1 MQKETSQLA
10 IIIRAL
16 EDIQANDI
24 VTIDVSKRTSVTDYM
39 IICNGRASRHVKA
52 IAEHVIPVAKANGMP
67 ALHTSGMENAEWV
80 LIDLGDFVIHIMQ
93 PERRAFYNL
102 ETFWQ
107 SSTARTDEAIHQ

>member
-24 VTIDVSKRTSVTDYM
+24 VTIDVSKQTSITDYM

-52 IAEHVIPVAKANGMP
+52 IAEHMIPIAKANEMP
-67 ALHTSGMENAEWV
+67 VLHTSGMGNAEWV

-93 PERRAFYNL
+93 PERRAFYNIEAL
-102 ETFWQ
+102 WQ
-107 SSTARTDEAIHQ
+107 KSTIHTDEAVNQ

>member
-24 VTIDVSKRTSVTDYM
+24 VTIDVSEQTCVTDYM

-52 IAEHVIPVAKANGMP
+52 IADHLIPIVKKAGMEV
-67 ALHTSGMENAEWV
+67 LHTSGMSTGEWA
-80 LIDLGDFVIHIMQ
+80 LIDLGDFIIHVMQ

-102 ETFWQ
+102 EDLWKSRTIH
-107 SSTARTDEAIHQ
+107 TDEAVNQ